1 MLAGTEVSL
10 PLLRQKASSIY
21 QELHRR
27 ITALEEALRA
37 ASSSHP
43 LLSTSNRSVSV
54 GSEPGHLTSP
64 NHGVLPCSD
73 RQSGQG
79 AVDSLSGY
87 SHLIVEEDPKRS
99 KYYGAASSV
108 YLTVSHFSIIIRLQR
123 RLMLETLKYESTI
136 AIDFDTNSA
145 ALIRFTYTTRWTSE
159 RIFWDGADE
168 R

>member
-10 PLLRQKASSIY
+10 PLLRRKASSIY

-43 LLSTSNRSVSV
+43 LLSTSHRSISVS
-54 GSEPGHLTSP
+54 SESGHLTSP
-64 NHGVLPCSD
+64 NSGQFPSAD
-73 RQSGQG
+73 RQSGDG

-108 YLTVSHFSIIIRLQR
+108 YLTVSPISYLGLH
-123 RLMLETLKYESTI
+123 
-136 AIDFDTNSA
+136 AG
-145 ALIRFTYTTRWTSE
+145 
-159 RIFWDGADE
+159 GADI
-168 R
+168 RNAQIRVDNRNRLRHQFPRPYSIYLHQTLDK